1 MALTEELPVY
11 RSIYRLLNQ
20 ILDARDKFPKGYR
33 YEFGTHL
40 MMRCVECC
48 ELVRYANSDKENR
61 ASWLNEFLVK
71 FDTLRLLLRVC
82 QDRKLITIKQ
92 GADMI
97 TLVQEIERQVTLA
110 YQEKDDNYFLYIN
123 RFSEYVQSIHLTN
136 KEAA

>member
-48 ELVRYANSDKENR
+48 ELVRYANSDKANR

-97 TLVQEIERQVTLA
+97 TLVQEIERQVTGWRNA
-110 YQEKDDNYFLYIN
+110 TTFRKP
-123 RFSEYVQSIHLTN
+123 VP
-136 KEAA
+136 